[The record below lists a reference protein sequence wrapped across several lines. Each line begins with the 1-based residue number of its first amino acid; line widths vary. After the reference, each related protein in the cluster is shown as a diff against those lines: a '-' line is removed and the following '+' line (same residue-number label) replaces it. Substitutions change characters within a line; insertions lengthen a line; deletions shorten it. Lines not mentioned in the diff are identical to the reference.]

1 MCTCVLLFD
10 HGVDKGQFKEFQEQ
24 GFENFEQQQATEDDK
39 YIS

>member
-10 HGVDKGQFKEFQEQ
+10 HGVDKEQFKEFQEQ
-24 GFENFEQQQATEDDK
+24 GFENFEQQQVIEDDK